1 MSNKANWVVGRMGPR
16 QKAKARARL
25 VQVCASCGSRENL
38 TLDHKVARA
47 HGGTN
52 SIDNLQMLCEGC
64 NFAKSLVEQQGLAA
78 VLVCQTTTFANE
90 Q

>member
-25 VQVCASCGSRENL
+25 PQVCALCGAVENL
-38 TLDHKVARA
+38 TLDHKLARA

-52 SIDNLQMLCEGC
+52 GMGNLQMLCVGC
-64 NFAKSLVEQQGLAA
+64 NFSKGLAEQLA
-78 VLVCQTTTFANE
+78 VEAIRERV
-90 Q
+90 

>member
-1 MSNKANWVVGRMGPR
+1 MSNKANWTVGRMGPR

-25 VQVCASCGSRENL
+25 EQVCASCGSGENL

-52 SIDNLQMLCEGC
+52 GIGNLQMLCERC
-64 NFAKSLVEQQGLAA
+64 EFANSLVEQQTLAA
-78 VLVCQTTTFANE
+78 VLVRQTTTFADE

>member
-1 MSNKANWVVGRMGPR
+1 MSNKANWTVGRMGPR

-25 VQVCASCGSRENL
+25 EQVCASCGSGENL

-47 HGGTN
+47 YGGTN
-52 SIDNLQMLCEGC
+52 GIGNPRKHCERC
-64 NFAKSLVEQQGLAA
+64 SFAKSSVEQQVLAA
-78 VLVCQTTTFANE
+78 ALTRRTTTFAEE

>member
-1 MSNKANWVVGRMGPR
+1 MSNKANWTVDRMGPR
-16 QKAKARARL
+16 QKAKPRARL
-25 VQVCASCGSRENL
+25 AQVCASCGSGGNL

-52 SIDNLQMLCEGC
+52 SIGNLQMLCKRC
-64 NFAKSLVEQQGLAA
+64 NFTKSLVEQQILAA
-78 VLVCQTTTFANE
+78 LVRQTTTFADE

>member
-1 MSNKANWVVGRMGPR
+1 MGPR

-25 VQVCASCGSRENL
+25 EQVCASCGSGEDL

-52 SIDNLQMLCEGC
+52 GSGNLQMLCERC
-64 NFAKSLVEQQGLAA
+64 NFTNSLVEQQILAA
-78 VLVCQTTTFANE
+78 LVSQTTTFANE

>member
-1 MSNKANWVVGRMGPR
+1 MGPR

-25 VQVCASCGSRENL
+25 AQVCASCVSGENL

-52 SIDNLQMLCEGC
+52 GIGNLQMLCERC
-64 NFAKSLVEQQGLAA
+64 NFTNSLVEQQILAD
-78 VLVCQTTTFANE
+78 LVSQTTTFANE